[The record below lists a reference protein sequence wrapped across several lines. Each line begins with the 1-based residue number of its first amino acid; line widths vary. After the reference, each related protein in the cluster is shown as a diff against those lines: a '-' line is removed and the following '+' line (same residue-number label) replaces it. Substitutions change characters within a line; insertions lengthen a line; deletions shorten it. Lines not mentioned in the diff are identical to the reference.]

1 MARRP
6 AGGKDA
12 SDASDP
18 AESPVEDAAVE
29 DAAFEEEQTA
39 DEDRLPWLEAVEDD
53 DGDGGPSIVKLV
65 AAIVI
70 GLVAIGVIVGGLFW
84 LGNRN
89 RDEATGEIIA
99 APEGDYKVRPDDPG
113 GMNVAGSGDT
123 SFAASAGAEPKG
135 QLNTNTVP
143 EAPVAVQPRP
153 QPQQPQQQAA
163 AQQPRPAAPAQPRPA
178 APAQPRPTAPAAGGA
193 TIQLGA
199 FSSQASATRAWT
211 ALSGRFRYLAP
222 LSHSVIPVQAGGRTL
237 YRLRASGPDASGVC
251 RRLQIAGE
259 DCSPV
264 G

>member
-6 AGGKDA
+6 TRESDA
-12 SDASDP
+12 SDASATAD
-18 AESPVEDAAVE
+18 SQVE
-29 DAAFEEEQTA
+29 DAAFEEEQPA

-53 DGDGGPSIVKLV
+53 EGDRGPSIIKLV

-89 RDEATGEIIA
+89 RGEATGEIIA

-123 SFAASAGAEPKG
+123 AFAASAGVEPKG
-135 QLNTNTVP
+135 QLNTNAVP
-143 EAPVAVQPRP
+143 EAPVAAQPRP
-153 QPQQPQQQAA
+153 QAQP
-163 AQQPRPAAPAQPRPA
+163 AQPQPRPSAPPQTPAQPPR
-178 APAQPRPTAPAAGGA
+178 QPSPAAGGA

-211 ALSGRFRYLAP
+211 ALSGRFRYLSP

-237 YRLRASGPDASGVC
+237 YRLRASGPDAAGIC